1 MTTAERR
8 ARVAGALRALGHDF
22 VDHELDDV
30 DLDALAAT
38 IEGLLDDVR
47 RGGPRR
53 RSDRVADV
61 GTDVSSFHRYLAHDA
76 VVAGPANPMGL
87 GAQHRYEDDVAVM
100 EVTIGRAFEGAPG
113 RSHGGI
119 LATLVDETMGYVL
132 ARHGVF
138 ALTGWLRIDYR
149 DAAPIGVPVRARAW
163 LEGRDE
169 RKLTIRARVDAGE
182 IHVADAEALFI
193 AVDPALFAPRVG

>member
-8 ARVAGALRALGHDF
+8 ARVARALRALGHDF
-22 VDHELDDV
+22 VDHELDDD
-30 DLDALAAT
+30 DLDALAET
-38 IEGLLDDVR
+38 IEGLLGDVR
-47 RGGPRR
+47 RGRPRR
-53 RSDRVADV
+53 RSDDGAGVESDV
-61 GTDVSSFHRYLAHDA
+61 TAFHRSLANDA

-87 GAQHRYEDDVAVM
+87 GAQHWYEDDVAVM

-132 ARHGVF
+132 ARHAIF

-163 LEGRDE
+163 LEARDD
-169 RKLTIRARVDAGE
+169 RKLTIRARIDAGE
-182 IHVADAEALFI
+182 IHVADGEALFI
-193 AVDPALFAPRVG
+193 AVDPALFSLRTD